1 MVKRT
6 GRIYLSIAMLLFV
19 LVTTAAAQV
28 QTFTEGKYTYSMVE
42 GDPMKTRIYTLD
54 NGLKVFLTVYKD
66 EPRIQTYI
74 PVKTGSKND
83 PSDATG
89 LAHYLEHMLFK
100 GTDRFGT
107 KDYAKEKPLVDE
119 IIALY
124 EKHRSTTDPKKRK
137 EIYRQIDSVSGLAAK
152 FAIANEYDKLMADL
166 GASGTNAYTWVEQTV
181 YTNDIPSNQLEKWIM
196 IEAERFRSPVMRLFH
211 TELEAVYEEKN
222 ISLDDDNDK
231 AWDEMFLSLFPTH
244 PYGTQTTIG
253 TIDHLK
259 NPSIK
264 KVIEYYNARYIPNN
278 MAIVLSGDLDPE
290 RTIELIDKYWGSKP
304 SGTVPG
310 FTPQVE
316 KPITKPVVKN
326 VYGPEAEYLLM
337 GYRFPGAN
345 TRENDLITM
354 VDMVLANSAAGLLDL
369 NLNQSQKVL
378 SSGSFVMTFKD
389 YSAHMLSG
397 NARNGQKLEEVKDL
411 LLEQVEKVKSGDF
424 PDWLPEAIINDIKL
438 SELRGQE
445 SNRSRADQI
454 VNAFVKDVPWEDQ
467 VSRTERLSKIT
478 KQDIIDFAKK
488 NYSDNYAIVYKR
500 TGEDK
505 NVQKV
510 EKPKITPVDVNRQ
523 DKSDFLKQTEQMTVE
538 NMQPVFIDYNTDM
551 SVSSLKSDIPLLY
564 KQNTENELFS
574 LSFVIE
580 AGGANDNRIPIATS
594 YFGYLGTTQFTPS
607 KLKEEFYKLGC
618 SYSIS
623 SGDEQTVISL
633 SGLNKNFDKAL
644 LLLETVIAD
653 VVPDEAAY
661 KNMVSDIMKVRT
673 DAKLN
678 QETILWDAMFSYGK
692 FGPKSSFTDIMTE
705 EQLSSIDPNVLTDVI
720 KTLPSYKHKVLY
732 YGPLSLEETS
742 RKINSEHK
750 LPDAGLKD
758 APQKV
763 VYDELPI
770 TENTVYVVDYP
781 DMVQAE
787 ILMISKKGPF
797 NKELLPYASMY
808 NEYFG
813 GGMSG
818 IVFQEM
824 RESKALAYST
834 FSSFTSPPRKDRSHY
849 NIAYIGTQSDKLPE
863 AITGLLGLMTDMPVS
878 ENTFSAAKNNIIQKY
893 NTERVTKSGIL
904 NSYLSAQKLG
914 LTGDIRK
921 DVYDA
926 VMKMSVEDIQKF
938 QQENVKDS
946 KYTIMVLGDKNKL
959 DIETLGKYGNVKYLT
974 LEEIFGY

>member
-6 GRIYLSIAMLLFV
+6 GKIYLSAVLLLFV
-19 LVTTAAAQV
+19 FITSAFAQV
-28 QTFTEGKYTYSMVE
+28 QTITEGNYTYTTVE
-42 GDPMKTRIYTLD
+42 GDPMKTRMYTLD

-100 GTDRFGT
+100 GTDKFGT
-107 KDYAKEKPLVDE
+107 KDYSKEKPLVDE

-137 EIYRQIDSVSGLAAK
+137 EIYRQIDSVSGIAAK
-152 FAIANEYDKLMADL
+152 YAIANEYDKLMADL

-196 IEAERFRSPVMRLFH
+196 VEAERFRNPVMRLFH

-253 TIDHLK
+253 TIEHLK

-290 RTIELIDKYWGSKP
+290 KTIELIDKYWGSKP

-310 FTPQVE
+310 FTPPVE

-378 SSGSFVMTFKD
+378 GSGSFIMTFKD

-424 PDWLPEAIINDIKL
+424 PDWLPEAIINDLRL

-454 VNAFVKDVPWEDQ
+454 VNAFVKDIPWEDQ
-467 VSRTERLSKIT
+467 VARIDRLSKIT
-478 KQDIIDFAKK
+478 KQDIVDFAKK
-488 NYSDNYAIVYKR
+488 NYGDNYAIKYKR
-500 TGEDK
+500 TGE
-505 NVQKV
+505 
-510 EKPKITPVDVNRQ
+510 
-523 DKSDFLKQTEQMTVE
+523 
-538 NMQPVFIDYNTDM
+538 
-551 SVSSLKSDIPLLY
+551 
-564 KQNTENELFS
+564 
-574 LSFVIE
+574 
-580 AGGANDNRIPIATS
+580 
-594 YFGYLGTTQFTPS
+594 
-607 KLKEEFYKLGC
+607 
-618 SYSIS
+618 
-623 SGDEQTVISL
+623 
-633 SGLNKNFDKAL
+633 
-644 LLLETVIAD
+644 
-653 VVPDEAAY
+653 
-661 KNMVSDIMKVRT
+661 
-673 DAKLN
+673 
-678 QETILWDAMFSYGK
+678 
-692 FGPKSSFTDIMTE
+692 
-705 EQLSSIDPNVLTDVI
+705 
-720 KTLPSYKHKVLY
+720 
-732 YGPLSLEETS
+732 
-742 RKINSEHK
+742 
-750 LPDAGLKD
+750 
-758 APQKV
+758 
-763 VYDELPI
+763 
-770 TENTVYVVDYP
+770 
-781 DMVQAE
+781 
-787 ILMISKKGPF
+787 
-797 NKELLPYASMY
+797 
-808 NEYFG
+808 
-813 GGMSG
+813 
-818 IVFQEM
+818 
-824 RESKALAYST
+824 
-834 FSSFTSPPRKDRSHY
+834 
-849 NIAYIGTQSDKLPE
+849 
-863 AITGLLGLMTDMPVS
+863 
-878 ENTFSAAKNNIIQKY
+878 
-893 NTERVTKSGIL
+893 
-904 NSYLSAQKLG
+904 
-914 LTGDIRK
+914 
-921 DVYDA
+921 
-926 VMKMSVEDIQKF
+926 
-938 QQENVKDS
+938 
-946 KYTIMVLGDKNKL
+946 
-959 DIETLGKYGNVKYLT
+959 
-974 LEEIFGY
+974 